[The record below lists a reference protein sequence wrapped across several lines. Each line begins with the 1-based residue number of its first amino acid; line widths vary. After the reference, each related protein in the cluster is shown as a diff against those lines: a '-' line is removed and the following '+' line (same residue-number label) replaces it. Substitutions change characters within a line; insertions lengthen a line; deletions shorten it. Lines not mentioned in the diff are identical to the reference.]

1 MIRRASLPLL
11 EEEEER
17 VLDLLTTGLGVE
29 DIALTM
35 GLPLSAVRAFVFGM
49 PPEVRREIYRQDG

>member
-1 MIRRASLPLL
+1 MRRAVLPLL

-29 DIALTM
+29 DIALSM
-35 GLPLSAVRAFVFGM
+35 GLPLQAVRDFVFSM
-49 PPEVRREIYRQDG
+49 PTEVRRELYRED

>member
-17 VLDLLTTGLGVE
+17 VLDLLATGFGVE
-29 DIALTM
+29 DIALAM

-49 PPEVRREIYRQDG
+49 SPEVRREIYRQDG